1 MVELLLQNHGSG
13 ERGQDGGLGEHG
25 LGELLEEEV
34 AVAFQAARGA
44 DDDSL
49 EGGFPHD
56 ASCAWRHGMGV
67 QQSEVTTEGS
77 GSGADLEIGLCQ
89 A

>member
-25 LGELLEEEV
+25 LGELLEEEE
-34 AVAFQAARGA
+34 ALTLWAGRCR

-49 EGGFPHD
+49 VGGLPRD
-56 ASCAWRHGMGV
+56 ASGAWRHGMGV